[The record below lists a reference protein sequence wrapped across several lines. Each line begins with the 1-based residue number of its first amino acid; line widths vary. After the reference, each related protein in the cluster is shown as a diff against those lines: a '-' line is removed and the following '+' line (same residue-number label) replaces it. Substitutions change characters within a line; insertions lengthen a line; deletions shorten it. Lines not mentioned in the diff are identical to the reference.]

1 MTFRKGTIAAVVST
15 ATLAFAAGLN
25 ASQASTLVATVYGVY
40 DASSCGSDGSCLSP
54 PAGQPLAPTLS
65 SNGADT
71 YDTPSLFINNNTAY
85 SFTNVQIQLTG
96 YQGINNG
103 SVTDVP
109 SNQINGGTIAAETLY
124 LLTWTGGTYGN
135 PVPPGGSNTSANLF
149 AYDYDDYYY
158 TGQLLN
164 PACDPQGAT
173 YCSQVGNFSV
183 LLTATW
189 NNPAYG
195 PSGTPIY
202 ALFSPTTNLQGSFVG
217 WEGVDPN
224 GWSESNYDNHTGS
237 EAGVLADIYVGTPPS
252 GVPEPSTWAM
262 MLLGFAGLGF
272 ASYRAS
278 RKSGALAA

>member
-54 PAGQPLAPTLS
+54 PAGQPLAPTFS

-124 LLTWTGGTYGN
+124 LLLG
-135 PVPPGGSNTSANLF
+135 PGEPMATRSSRRINTSANLF

-173 YCSQVGNFSV
+173 NCPQVGNQV

-224 GWSESNYDNHTGS
+224 GWSENGPTTTTQGLR
-237 EAGVLADIYVGTPPS
+237 LACWPTSMS
-252 GVPEPSTWAM
+252 GHR
-262 MLLGFAGLGF
+262 LLAFLSLQPG
-272 ASYRAS
+272 R
-278 RKSGALAA
+278 